1 MSLEANIERIA
12 TALET
17 IAGKLN
23 AVPLQGSAPP
33 AAAAEKPSRTKAEKV
48 EAPKSAPEETEAPQA
63 ATEDDKPAAPPEEAE
78 DDSPRVDPDDV
89 TKEMVRKALMAYA
102 EVSSQDAAKK
112 LMAEC
117 GDGAKSLGMLDEDF
131 YAPVY
136 IVATE
141 RAAAAAADGETE
153 D

>member
-12 TALET
+12 VALEA

-33 AAAAEKPSRTKAEKV
+33 AAEKTSKAKAEKV
-48 EAPKSAPEETEAPQA
+48 EAPKPAPEETEAPQA
-63 ATEDDKPAAPPEEAE
+63 ATEDDKPAAPAEEAE
-78 DDSPRVDPDDV
+78 DDSPKVDPDDV

-136 IVATE
+136 IAARE
-141 RAAAAAADGETE
+141 RTAAIADGETE

>member
-12 TALET
+12 VALET

-33 AAAAEKPSRTKAEKV
+33 AAAEKTSKAKAEKV
-48 EAPKSAPEETEAPQA
+48 AEPPINDRAINEGDPDPSL
-63 ATEDDKPAAPPEEAE
+63 EDDGPK
-78 DDSPRVDPDDV
+78 VDPDDV
-89 TKEMVRKALMAYA
+89 TKEMVRKALMSYA

-136 IVATE
+136 IAARE
-141 RAAAAAADGETE
+141 RTAAAVAETE